1 MCLGEL
7 AGSHLIYIRDRN
19 HLRVT
24 HALDKAGMVLGHSA
38 AAHNSD
44 TQPSMLIVI
53 RIHGYLEII
62 G

>member
-1 MCLGEL
+1 MGLGEL
-7 AGSHLIYIRDRN
+7 AGGYLIHIRDPN

-24 HALDKAGMVLGHSA
+24 QALDKAGMVFGHPA

-53 RIHGYLEII
+53 RIHVYLEII
-62 G
+62 A